1 LPFVKGT
8 LASNM
13 NITFICLISVGMA
26 CWLCGDFSGRTMC
39 PYFESWLVYPEKV
52 SAIDFKSYFCLF
64 ENKNPAI

>member
-1 LPFVKGT
+1 
-8 LASNM
+8 
-13 NITFICLISVGMA
+13 
-26 CWLCGDFSGRTMC
+26 MC